1 MEWRE
6 KGQQKLLQ
14 HLCCQKN
21 QPWTQTNAST
31 QIKRRNLWTMEADK
45 STKQRKEG
53 ENHLRHILPPL
64 QYLQHCPTGQT
75 NCNLS
80 IACENSIARYYM
92 AIPWANT
99 AIRLL
104 PASQK
109 SETTNSSPSPSSSPT
124 SLDHIL
130 NTGNSQT
137 HMGSTSEICIIK
149 NSFSAF
155 YKLESKK
162 MKQENKATNMDLS
175 RQLSS
180 SYCV

>member
-1 MEWRE
+1 MNSNKYKHTDQKEEFMDYGGRQKHKAK
-6 KGQQKLLQ
+6 KG
-14 HLCCQKN
+14 
-21 QPWTQTNAST
+21 
-31 QIKRRNLWTMEADK
+31 
-45 STKQRKEG
+45 G
-53 ENHLRHILPPL
+53 GNHLRHVLPLL

-80 IACENSIARYYM
+80 IACENSIACYYM
-92 AIPWANT
+92 AIPRANS
-99 AIRLL
+99 AIRLS

-130 NTGNSQT
+130 STGNSQT

-162 MKQENKATNMDLS
+162 MKQENKAANLDLS

-180 SYCV
+180 SYRV